1 MWDTFPLQERTR
13 PLSFL
18 HVHIMEASFPFTK
31 SGPRSPAQTKQGQPA
46 LFTHKVTGPPSP
58 FTKKRKA
65 LPLQSRKSTIL
76 GNKKGRPH
84 SPLQKRKGHQPFY
97 KVGKGTVLFCKKKR
111 RKGHISVQ
119 KGWAN
124 PFFTDKD
131 EHLPPLLI
139 TNRPPLRY
147 GKGIRIPTPPIHKGK
162 GRPLMPG

>member
-1 MWDTFPLQERTR
+1 MGHVPSTGKGKVTFLFTSTHNGSVLPFYKIRATFPCTNKARATR
-13 PLSFL
+13 PFYTQS
-18 HVHIMEASFPFTK
+18 HRTTFPF
-31 SGPRSPAQTKQGQPA
+31 S
-46 LFTHKVTGPPSP
+46 
-58 FTKKRKA
+58 KKRKA
-65 LPLQSRKSTIL
+65 LPLQSKKSTIL

-124 PFFTDKD
+124 PFLTDKD

-139 TNRPPLRY
+139 TNRPPLCY
-147 GKGIRIPTPPIHKGK
+147 GKGIRTPLHPFTRE